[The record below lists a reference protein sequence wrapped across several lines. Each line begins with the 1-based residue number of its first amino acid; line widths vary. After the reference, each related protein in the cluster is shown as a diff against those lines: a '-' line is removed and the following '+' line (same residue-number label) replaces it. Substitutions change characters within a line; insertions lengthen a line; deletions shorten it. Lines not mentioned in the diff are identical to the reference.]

1 MKAVVGILVIF
12 VGFFIEYSVFTGKL
26 PPSGGIQP
34 PATQSSSDT
43 LPTTSSTSS
52 GFSATT
58 GQGSTSG
65 NMSVYNPPPVAGR
78 KV

>member
-26 PPSGGIQP
+26 PPPGGIQP
-34 PATQSSSDT
+34 PTQSSSSDN
-43 LPTTSSTSS
+43 LPTAQSTSS
-52 GFSATT
+52 GFSGTT

-65 NMSVYNPPPVAGR
+65 NMPVYNPPPVAGR